1 MSAPAPTYLSI
12 TISPP
17 NDDLA
22 MEVWA
27 TWEEHSKRMGT
38 FDADGIIGYL
48 YRIADPDTPSPP
60 VWVWLNDHGHPTK
73 TFFTD
78 SSLQTWL
85 DQQSITPVKWGTE
98 PVV

>member
-1 MSAPAPTYLSI
+1 MTHTYLSI

-38 FDADGIIGYL
+38 FDANGIIGYL
-48 YRIADPDTPSPP
+48 YRVPMTEDPQ
-60 VWVWLNDHGHPTK
+60 VHMWVWLNEHGHPTRV
-73 TFFTD
+73 FGSD
-78 SSLQTWL
+78 EAIPAWL
-85 DQQSITPVKWGTE
+85 ATQCSGPVTWGTE